1 MLCFGCRKLRM
12 LLLDNNELQAIPEE
26 MGQCIMLSI
35 VQLSRN
41 QIESLPDGLGNLK
54 NLRVLNISQNRYLTV
69 RKRNLVRSI
78 CWKLYICFIM
88 RLQVSHK
95 AIIVMFLNAVQDSF
109 WKKIEIIIHWNN
121 CVLFVY
127 RSQICFFLHLLCAK
141 SEVFVYARLG
151 S

>member
-1 MLCFGCRKLRM
+1 M

-78 CWKLYICFIM
+78 C
-88 RLQVSHK
+88 
-95 AIIVMFLNAVQDSF
+95 
-109 WKKIEIIIHWNN
+109 
-121 CVLFVY
+121 
-127 RSQICFFLHLLCAK
+127 
-141 SEVFVYARLG
+141 
-151 S
+151 